1 MTAVYEHKTELVGDD
16 YHGLPTQPV
25 KYRDKPSRTGIDWD
39 KIRTD
44 YVANGG
50 QIDDTVWATG
60 KVVIIGGSANSSSAN
75 IHTFQEAEEYDEP
88 TPAVPNRAPRPKL
101 ERSKIDSEQRAVVA
115 RRYQGG
121 ATVLGLARDYGVS
134 PRTIYSAL
142 RMAGVELEERPPK
155 IEHKRN
161 RPEKISAEQRV
172 IIARRYQD
180 GALMLELAQDYGV
193 SVTTISKLLNAAGI
207 EKRSR
212 HEYPTPGKLSGKRE
226 EIGQRYLAGE
236 SLSEIAKAYNVTPG
250 AIHKTIKNLG
260 IQARSQGRP
269 S

>member
-1 MTAVYEHKTELVGDD
+1 MTTTYETELVGDD
-16 YHGLPTQPV
+16 YTGLPTTPV
-25 KYRDKPSRTGIDWD
+25 TYRNKPSRTGIDWD
-39 KIRTD
+39 QVRD
-44 YVANGG
+44 NYVANGG
-50 QIDDTVWATG
+50 HVDDTVWAKG
-60 KVVIIGGSANSSSAN
+60 NIVIIGGSANSSRAN

-88 TPAVPNRAPRPKL
+88 TPAIPNRAPRPKL
-101 ERSKIDSEQRAVVA
+101 ERSKINSEQRRVVA
-115 RRYQGG
+115 RRYEGG
-121 ATVLGLARDYGVS
+121 ATVLELARDYSVA
-134 PRTIYSAL
+134 PKTIYGAL

-161 RPEKISAEQRV
+161 RTDQKISAEQRV

-180 GALMLELAQDYGV
+180 GASMPELALDYGV
-193 SVTTISKLLNAAGI
+193 STPLISKILNAAGI

-212 HEYPTPGKLSGKRE
+212 HDYQTPGKLSGKRD

-260 IQARSQGRP
+260 IQTRRQGRT